1 MSDEVEVN
9 VRSLSQSLD
18 RLLDEDI
25 QQAYEKRG
33 RVDSS
38 ALADELEKLPRYD
51 SILKLLAPALA
62 KAKFR
67 ERVQDRLHK
76 AVLDKSPEQMTLISG
91 WEPLRLPGALCVSS
105 RDGATLYVR
114 RGDALRA
121 DYHEAKRLLR
131 KQIRHDSDRL
141 KVLNLHDRRVE
152 ALREKYGDLP
162 ERELVRLAAEGAE
175 SSKSKPREAR
185 A

>member
-1 MSDEVEVN
+1 MNGEVELDI
-9 VRSLSQSLD
+9 RSLSRSLD
-18 RLLDEDI
+18 ALLDTDI

-33 RVDSS
+33 RVHS
-38 ALADELEKLPRYD
+38 AELADELEKLPRYR
-51 SILKLLAPALA
+51 SILESLAPALA
-62 KAKFR
+62 QAKFR

-76 AVLDKSPEQMTLISG
+76 AALDKSPEQMSLIPG

-105 RDGATLYVR
+105 RDGSTLYVR

-121 DYHEAKRLLR
+121 DYQEAKRLLR

-141 KVLNLHDRRVE
+141 KVLNLHDRRLE
-152 ALREKYGDLP
+152 ALREQYGDLP
-162 ERELVRLAAEGAE
+162 ERELVRLASEKAE
-175 SSKSKPREAR
+175 SSKNRSSEAR